1 MSRLDVGAVIG
12 EVGRGS
18 QERVVSSAGVAAGRL
33 SWFPARVRMRVR
45 RPGEIQEATRWLFL
59 VLALVSIPLGLFA
72 ELAGANG
79 ARLLVVLASSV
90 VLGLSWGVGYLR
102 RSAPLVADVADA
114 LALAAFAMASP
125 QPSVVFTIVFAALWF
140 RSLYGSGGRAVLRCA
155 LYAGALIA
163 VPTVWPHVLGHTG
176 GIELVP
182 LVGVFPTMILV
193 VIVVRHLAG
202 ILHARARTAQI
213 DAVHVSVGYQ
223 LLGVTDAVE
232 IRQIAW
238 AAIAQI
244 CAAMPGLR
252 VLKVITDG
260 AALRVDGATGGFAGV
275 PATLPAAVLSVLGS
289 DVGTGRQTVHSRAEL
304 DAAAGTP
311 CAWVCVPLPEAPDQP
326 GRAWLLLGSPQSVP
340 TEAVVSIGAL
350 ANQVTLALRNSA
362 VHQELT
368 VQATLDGLT
377 GLANRASFNA
387 ALSGALGDGPTQ
399 NTTSVLFVDLD
410 DFKDVNDVFG
420 HGAGDQLLRE
430 VAARLRRA
438 TRPGDLC
445 GRIGGDEFAVLLRDT
460 GGAAAAEVAQRI
472 VQAVAAPAHLGAGVV
487 HIGASVGV
495 ATATSVT
502 DLEQLIHHADVAMY
516 AAKAQGKARIQVF
529 EPGLLGGGSSEVSFE
544 RELAA
549 ATQNDELVVHYQP
562 ILSLPDG
569 RCTAVEA
576 LVRWQHPERGLLYPD
591 TFIKVAERIGAIGD
605 IGAHVLRRACADVA
619 TWRDAYPSSPLA
631 IHVNVSALQLD
642 DEGFTDSV
650 TQCLS
655 DFALP
660 PGQLVLEFTETV
672 AISSLAAIDRL
683 NALAAHGVTIAIDD
697 FGTGYSAL
705 TTLRSLPGQI
715 VKIDKSFIAG
725 STVNPE
731 DRAVTEAIVKMATQM
746 GMRTIAEG
754 VERLDQQR
762 FLEAIGADAVQ
773 GYLYL
778 RPTTAEKFGAW
789 LGAHLAGLSPA
800 VPTSAVVIPFTPRHT
815 A

>member
-1 MSRLDVGAVIG
+1 M
-12 EVGRGS
+12 
-18 QERVVSSAGVAAGRL
+18 
-33 SWFPARVRMRVR
+33 
-45 RPGEIQEATRWLFL
+45 
-59 VLALVSIPLGLFA
+59 
-72 ELAGANG
+72 
-79 ARLLVVLASSV
+79 
-90 VLGLSWGVGYLR
+90 
-102 RSAPLVADVADA
+102 
-114 LALAAFAMASP
+114 
-125 QPSVVFTIVFAALWF
+125 VFAALWF

-260 AALRVDGATGGFAGV
+260 AALRVDGATGGFADV
-275 PATLPAAVLSVLGS
+275 PATLPEAVLSVFGG
-289 DVGTGRQTVHSRAEL
+289 DGGIGPETVNGCAEL
-304 DAAAGTP
+304 DAAAGVP
-311 CAWVCVPLPEAPDQP
+311 CAWACMPLPDVRSQP
-326 GRAWLLLGSPQSVP
+326 GRAWLLLGSPRSVP
-340 TEAVVSIGAL
+340 AEALVSVGSL
-350 ANQVTLALRNSA
+350 ANQVTLALRNSE

-377 GLANRASFNA
+377 GLANRVSFNA
-387 ALSGALGDGPTQ
+387 ALTVALDEESAGY
-399 NTTSVLFVDLD
+399 TTVLFVDLD

-420 HGAGDQLLRE
+420 HRAGDDLLCE
-430 VAARLRRA
+430 VATRLRRA

-445 GRIGGDEFAVLLRDT
+445 ARIGGDEFAILLRGT
-460 GGAAAAEVAQRI
+460 GGAAAAEVARRI
-472 VQAVAAPAHLGAGVV
+472 VQSVAAPALLDGGVV

-495 ATATSVT
+495 ATATSLT

-529 EPGLLGGGSSEVSFE
+529 EPDLLRSDSSQVSFE

-549 ATQNDELVVHYQP
+549 AAQNGELVVHYQP
-562 ILSLPDG
+562 VLSLPDG

-576 LVRWQHPERGLLYPD
+576 LVRWQHPDRGLLYPD
-591 TFIKVAERIGAIGD
+591 AFIEVAERIGAIGD
-605 IGAHVLRRACADVA
+605 IGTHVLRRACADA
-619 TWRDAYPSSPLA
+619 ADWRDAHPSSPLA
-631 IHVNVSALQLD
+631 IHVNISALQLD
-642 DEGFTDSV
+642 DDGFIDSV
-650 TQCLS
+650 IRCLS
-655 DFALP
+655 EFDLP
-660 PGQLVLEFTETV
+660 PDQLVLEITETV
-672 AISSLAAIDRL
+672 GISSPAAIDRL
-683 NALAAHGVTIAIDD
+683 HALAAHGVTIAIDD

-705 TTLRSLPGQI
+705 TTLRSLPVQI
-715 VKIDKSFIAG
+715 VKIDRSFVAG
-725 STVNPE
+725 STVNTE
-731 DRAVTEAIVKMATQM
+731 DRTVTEAIVKMATQM

-754 VERLDQQR
+754 VERLDQQT
-762 FLEAIGADAVQ
+762 FLEAIGVDAVQ

-778 RPTTAEKFGAW
+778 RPTTAVKFGAW
-789 LGAHLAGLSPA
+789 LGINLARSPREA
-800 VPTSAVVIPFTPRHT
+800 PTSVVVPFTPQHT